1 MGIHT
6 SLIWLLPRWGKF
18 DRVGAMAVSPANVEE
33 RKKLDLRPGDVVRV
47 TQTIEEKSEKKK
59 ADKKMEKQTRTRLQ
73 MFEGTVIARKH
84 GGEAG
89 GTFTVRKVAS
99 GVGVEKIF
107 PLYSPNIS
115 KIEVVGRSKARRAK
129 LYYIRHKAT
138 KEVSRKMRQERF
150 LATAENI
157 PDVVEAPAPEVAAE
171 AVV

>member
-1 MGIHT
+1 
-6 SLIWLLPRWGKF
+6 
-18 DRVGAMAVSPANVEE
+18 MAISPANVEE

-84 GGEAG
+84 GGEVG

-115 KIEVVGRSKARRAK
+115 KIEVVSRRAK
-129 LYYIRHKAT
+129 LYYIRKKAA
-138 KEVSRKMRQERF
+138 KEISRKMRQERF
-150 LATAENI
+150 SATAENI
-157 PDVVEAPAPEVAAE
+157 PDVVEAPEVAVE
-171 AVV
+171 ATA